1 MPAAHGTPKPP
12 ASDCHGHDF
21 VSPVPWR
28 RRLHDDYRMFI
39 PAAAVGWA
47 KRRRAHGK
55 SSSVIPHPY
64 LVEPEYV
71 REIFGPGPLLGRSV
85 DLEIPDQ
92 RTIPP
97 PSVSRM
103 DPNVKS
109 NSSSAGCAFSIAP
122 STTLPAALARHQ
134 RAASFGRACQ

>member
-12 ASDCHGHDF
+12 ASDCHGHGF
-21 VSPVPWR
+21 VSPVPWLR
-28 RRLHDDYRMFI
+28 RRHDDYRMFI

-71 REIFGPGPLLGRSV
+71 REIFGPGPLLAEEWFR
-85 DLEIPDQ
+85 LQEIHDHAVLACALTVELLF
-92 RTIPP
+92 RT
-97 PSVSRM
+97 R
-103 DPNVKS
+103 
-109 NSSSAGCAFSIAP
+109 
-122 STTLPAALARHQ
+122 
-134 RAASFGRACQ
+134 